1 MSTIMIKDN
10 VERIAATPEQA
21 ARLKADGFKPLDV
34 DAVKP
39 ETAEAPAELDKMN
52 TAQLRALSKEK
63 GVEAADA
70 LNKKELLS
78 VLKDV
83 V

>member
-10 VERIAATPEQA
+10 VERILATPDQVS
-21 ARLKADGFKPLDV
+21 RLKVDGFKPLGV
-34 DAVKP
+34 DAVKT
-39 ETAEAPAELDKMN
+39 ETAEAPAELDKMD
-52 TAQLRALSKEK
+52 TAQLRVLAKEK

-70 LNKKELLS
+70 LNKKELLA

>member
-1 MSTIMIKDN
+1 MSTVMIKDN
-10 VERIAATPEQA
+10 VERIVTTPEQA
-21 ARLKADGFKPLDV
+21 ARLKAAGFEPLEV

-39 ETAEAPAELDKMN
+39 ETAEEPAELDKMD
-52 TAQLRALSKEK
+52 TAQLRALAKEK

-70 LNKKELLS
+70 LNKKELLA

>member
-10 VERIAATPEQA
+10 VERIVATPEQA

-34 DAVKP
+34 EVVKP
-39 ETAEAPAELDKMN
+39 ETAETPAELDKMD
-52 TAQLRALSKEK
+52 TAQLRALAKEK
-63 GVEAADA
+63 DVEAADA
-70 LNKKELLS
+70 LNKKELLA
-78 VLKDV
+78 VLKEV